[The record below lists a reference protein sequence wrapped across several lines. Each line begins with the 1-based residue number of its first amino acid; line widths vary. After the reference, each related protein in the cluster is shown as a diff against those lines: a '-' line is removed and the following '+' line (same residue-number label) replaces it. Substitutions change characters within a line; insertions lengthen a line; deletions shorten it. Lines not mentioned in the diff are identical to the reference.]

1 MTGIQL
7 INTNFLER
15 KNKRE
20 EEQEKKEVKMRK
32 VKKFALI
39 GAASVGGGVLVGLT
53 GGLVAPLVGAS
64 LAALLG
70 RVTKFP
76 MWRWATRKTS

>member
-1 MTGIQL
+1 M
-7 INTNFLER
+7 
-15 KNKRE
+15 
-20 EEQEKKEVKMRK
+20 KKI
-32 VKKFALI
+32 KKFALI

-70 RVTKFP
+70 IYYLKCIFFIKLLKRELCINT
-76 MWRWATRKTS
+76 T